1 MPADCRKTIH
11 SGSEIDSRRGE
22 LYLAAADLASSQHEV
37 LKLEHLCGL
46 GLSASGVR
54 HWVAAGHLYRK
65 YQGVF
70 AFGRPDLSAQGHR
83 LAAIFACGQGAR
95 GSFVTAGATHEIR
108 ATASSYVDVTIPAGT
123 PLRKRAGIRCHRA
136 DLLPQ
141 DMTIVDGIPVT
152 SVSRTLLDLAT
163 VLSESA
169 LERAAKQAVVERVFN
184 LREME
189 DLLSRSKGHRGI
201 RRLRA
206 VLERGDLS
214 ADDQPKSR
222 SGDRFRRL
230 VSAGRASQARD
241 QPLPL
246 TRRRVSRGR
255 LSVAKRAGRDRD
267 GRWPLSLGRLAT
279 GERREAG
286 RTAHAAWVPPR
297 ARARPRGGA
306 PAVRGDRDRAKASRA
321 VTASVNR

>member
-22 LYLAAADLASSQHEV
+22 HYLAAADLASSQHEV

-108 ATASSYVDVTIPAGT
+108 ATASSYVDVTVPAGT

-214 ADDQPKSR
+214 AEDQPKSDLEIAFADLCR
-222 SGDRFRRL
+222 QAGLPRPEINRYLLLGDEYHEVDFLWRGERVVIETDGGPYHSDGWQR
-230 VSAGRASQARD
+230 ARD
-241 QPLPL
+241 DRRDLLLTQHGFRHTRIPDHVVGHQPFEA
-246 TRRRVSRGR
+246 
-255 LSVAKRAGRDRD
+255 VAIARE
-267 GRWPLSLGRLAT
+267 LLG
-279 GERREAG
+279 
-286 RTAHAAWVPPR
+286 
-297 ARARPRGGA
+297 
-306 PAVRGDRDRAKASRA
+306 S
-321 VTASVNR
+321 